1 MGNIIGLT
9 ICAVIYGANT
19 WVEIESYG
27 QAKKEWLQGFL
38 SLRNG
43 IPSHDTIVRLFAAL
57 KA

>member
-57 KA
+57 